1 MTGEQGHE
9 LNEAKVVVPKL
20 MIDKPSD
27 FIFHAAYL
35 AYSQAWDKT
44 GLQETKAKLNE
55 LILSLSKGEMDYE
68 SFYEKMNQYMEGG
81 SDSKHYAFTRDV
93 IKTQGKKDWRRGEQR
108 AGRNARHKGSR

>member
-1 MTGEQGHE
+1 MTGEQGRE
-9 LNEAKVVVPKL
+9 LNEAKVAVSKL
-20 MIDKPSD
+20 MIDSPSD

-44 GLQETKAKLNE
+44 ALQETKTKLNE
-55 LILSLSKGEMDYE
+55 LILSLSKKEMDYE
-68 SFYEKMNQYMEGG
+68 SFYEKISQYMEGG
-81 SDSKHYAFTRDV
+81 SDSKHYAYPRDI